1 MKVLFDYSSYPF
13 FFAHGGFQVQ
23 IEQTKAALEANGVEV
38 EYLRWWD
45 DAQKASIIHF
55 FGAPPI
61 LYLSYALQKGFRV
74 VAAPLLT
81 ATGSRPPW
89 KLWIQ
94 RVLIAA
100 ARRTMPGIITGRFA
114 WESYR
119 RSDACVALTS
129 WEGHLMSYLYGAPRN
144 RVHVVPNGVEEV
156 FLNSQPVARGP
167 WLVCTATIT
176 ERKRVLE
183 LAEAAVR
190 AQTPVWIIGKAYS
203 DSEPYAQK
211 FLRLAREQPRWIRY
225 EGAIGERTR
234 LARVYREA
242 RGFALLSTM
251 ESLSLSALEA
261 AACECPLLLSDLPWA
276 RTTFN
281 DSAAYCPVAATGRTV
296 AALRR
301 FYDAAPG
308 LKPPP
313 KPLSWSDVARQLKGL
328 YERLLS
334 TPR

>member
-1 MKVLFDYSSYPF
+1 MKVLFDYCSYPF

-45 DAQKASIIHF
+45 DAQRGAVIHY
-55 FGAPPI
+55 FGVPST
-61 LYLSYALQKGFRV
+61 LYLSYALERGFRV
-74 VAAPLLT
+74 VTAPLLT

-89 KLWIQ
+89 KLGIQ

-100 ARRTMPGIITGRFA
+100 ARRTMPGIITGRFS
-114 WESYR
+114 WDSYR

-156 FLNSQPVARGP
+156 FANSQTVPRGP

-183 LAEAAVR
+183 LAQAAVQ

-211 FLRLAREQPRWIRY
+211 FLELARTQPRWIRY
-225 EGAIGERTR
+225 EGAIGDRTR

-276 RTTFN
+276 RTTFK
-281 DSAAYCPVAATGRTV
+281 DSAAYCPVAATGRTA